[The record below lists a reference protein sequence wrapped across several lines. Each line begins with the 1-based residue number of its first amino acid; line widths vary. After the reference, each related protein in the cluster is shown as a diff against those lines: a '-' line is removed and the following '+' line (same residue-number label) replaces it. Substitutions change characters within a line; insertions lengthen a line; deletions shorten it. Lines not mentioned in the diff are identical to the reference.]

1 MTDTGLPFFRYF
13 FVVEYDGSA
22 FCGWQRQKNL
32 LSVQACFEEAVGKAT
47 GQRQAS
53 YAAGRTD
60 AGVHA
65 AAQVVQV
72 DFKEAFPIDRLKRGT
87 NFYLKNK
94 PLVVRDVFPVDTTQH
109 ARFSATARYYTYLLL
124 SQSYPPVL
132 SRGRL
137 WWTPRVLCLEAMQK
151 GANLFVGTHDFS
163 ALRAAEC
170 QAKSPVKTI
179 DAFEVERAGPL
190 FIFRVSARS
199 FLHHQVRLMV
209 GTLFKIGTG
218 RHTPEHVKRLLKEKD
233 KRHTGPLASSEG
245 LYFTGVSYGN
255 KIISSTPKMTF

>member
-1 MTDTGLPFFRYF
+1 MTDTDLPFFRYF
-13 FVVEYDGSA
+13 FVVEYDGFA
-22 FCGWQRQKNL
+22 FCGWQRQKDL
-32 LSVQACFEEAVGKAT
+32 LSAQACFEDAVGKAT

-72 DFKEAFPIDRLKRGT
+72 DFEEAFPIDRLKRGT

-94 PLVVRDVFPVDTTQH
+94 SLVVRDVFSVPSDQH
-109 ARFSATARYYTYLLL
+109 ARFSATARHYTYLLL

-137 WWTPRVLCLEAMQK
+137 WWTPRVLCWEAMQR

-170 QAKSPVKTI
+170 QAKSPIKTI
-179 DAFEVERAGPL
+179 DVFEVERAGPL

-209 GTLFKIGTG
+209 GTLFKIGAG
-218 RHTPEHVKRLLKEKD
+218 RYGSSHVTRLLEDKD
-233 KRHTGPLASSEG
+233 KRHTGPLAPAEG
-245 LYFTGVSYGN
+245 LYFTGVSYGD
-255 KIISSTPKMTF
+255 KIISSMPKMTF